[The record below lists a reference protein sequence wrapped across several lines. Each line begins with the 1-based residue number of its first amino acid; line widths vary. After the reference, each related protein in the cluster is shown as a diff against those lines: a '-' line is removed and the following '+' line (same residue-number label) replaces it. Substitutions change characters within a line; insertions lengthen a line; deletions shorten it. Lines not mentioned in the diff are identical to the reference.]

1 MLRARHVRIDRDGAS
16 AGRMSCR
23 SAAGN
28 MDVGAWFVVTV
39 LLLAALVWLVRAR
52 RQAARRAAVA
62 RARARSRRYRPPLVS
77 ANVRGQVDQKA
88 DIWREEQEATTR
100 DGRAA

>member
-1 MLRARHVRIDRDGAS
+1 
-16 AGRMSCR
+16 
-23 SAAGN
+23 
-28 MDVGAWFVVTV
+28 MDVSAWFVVTV
-39 LLLAALVWLVRAR
+39 LLLAALAWLVRAR
-52 RQAARRAAVA
+52 RRAARRAAEA

-88 DIWREEQEATTR
+88 DIWREEQEASTR